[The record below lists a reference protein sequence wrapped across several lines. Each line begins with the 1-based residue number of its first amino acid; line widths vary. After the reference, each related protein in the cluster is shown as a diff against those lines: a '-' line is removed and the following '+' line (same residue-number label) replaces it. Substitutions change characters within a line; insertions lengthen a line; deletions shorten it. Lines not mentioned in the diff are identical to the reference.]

1 LTEIGRA
8 WDRDEMTTRSAAF
21 CERLGIEAPI
31 VQAPIGG
38 ISTPELAAAVSNAGG
53 LGMIGLAGLPLHRVE
68 ARVRATREL
77 TGRPFGANVIL
88 ATSPAEAVGV
98 ALDAGVK
105 ILSLF
110 WGDPAPF
117 VGRAHEAGALV
128 LTTVGS
134 AREAREAV
142 AAGVDVVVAQGWEA
156 GGHVRGTVSTLA
168 LVPRVVDEVDPVPVI
183 AAGGIADGRG
193 VAAVLA
199 LGAAAAWIGTRFV
212 CAQES
217 AAHPVYQQLLADA
230 VETDTVCA
238 TLFDLGWPSAP
249 HRTLRN
255 STVRAWQDAGEPAP
269 GARPGENE
277 VVARSHD
284 GREVLRYEV
293 SPPSVLLAAG
303 DPEAMAVY
311 AGQGVGLV
319 TRVEPAAEIVRS
331 LVREAQQALTG

>member
-1 LTEIGRA
+1 V
-8 WDRDEMTTRSAAF
+8 TRGSAAF
-21 CERLGIEAPI
+21 CERLGIQLPI
-31 VQAPIGG
+31 IQAPVGN

-53 LGMIGLAGLPLHRVE
+53 LGMIGASGMPLDRIE
-68 ARVRATREL
+68 ERLRATAEL

-88 ATSPAEAVGV
+88 AISPPEAVDAV
-98 ALDAGVK
+98 LDAGVK

-117 VGRAHEAGALV
+117 ADRAHQAGAL
-128 LTTVGS
+128 LLSTVGT

-142 AAGVDVVVAQGWEA
+142 AAGVDIVVAQGWEA

-212 CAQES
+212 CAEES
-217 AAHPVYQQLLADA
+217 AAHPVYRQLLAA
-230 VETDTVCA
+230 AAETDTVYSPV
-238 TLFDLGWPSAP
+238 FDQGWPNAS

-255 STVRAWQDAGEPAP
+255 STVRVWQDAGEPAP
-269 GARPGENE
+269 GARPGEDD
-277 VVARSHD
+277 VVARTHD
-284 GREVLRYEV
+284 GTGIRRYATP
-293 SPPSVLLAAG
+293 PPSVAVTAG
-303 DPEAMAVY
+303 EPEAMALY
-311 AGQGVGLV
+311 AGQGVGLI
-319 TRVEPAAEIVRS
+319 TRQEPAADIVRR
-331 LVREAQQALTG
+331 LMREAEQALNS

>member
-1 LTEIGRA
+1 VTG
-8 WDRDEMTTRSAAF
+8 RSAAF
-21 CERLGIEAPI
+21 CARLGIEAPI

-38 ISTPELAAAVSNAGG
+38 LSTPELAAAVSNAGG
-53 LGMIGLAGLPLHRVE
+53 LGMIAVTGLPPDGVE

-88 ATSPAEAVGV
+88 DEPAAETVDAVLG
-98 ALDAGVK
+98 AGVK
-105 ILSLF
+105 VLSLF

-117 VGRAHEAGALV
+117 AARAHQAGALV

-134 AREAREAV
+134 AAEAREAV
-142 AAGVDVVVAQGWEA
+142 AAGVDVIVAQGWEA

-212 CAQES
+212 CAEES
-217 AAHPVYQQLLADA
+217 AAHPVYQQLLTGA
-230 VETDTVCA
+230 VETDTVYS
-238 TLFDLGWPSAP
+238 TVFDLGWPGAP

-277 VVARSHD
+277 IVARRRD
-284 GREVLRYEV
+284 GGEVLRYEV
-293 SPPSVLLAAG
+293 NPPSVRVATG

-311 AGQGVGLV
+311 AGQGVGLI
-319 TRVEPAAEIVRS
+319 TGVEPAAEIVRS
-331 LVREAQQALTG
+331 LMQEAQQALTG

>member
-1 LTEIGRA
+1 VTQ
-8 WDRDEMTTRSAAF
+8 RSAAF
-21 CERLGIEAPI
+21 CERLGIQLPI
-31 VQAPIGG
+31 IQAPVGN

-53 LGMIGLAGLPLHRVE
+53 LGMIGASGMPLDRIE
-68 ARVRATREL
+68 KRLRATAEL

-88 ATSPAEAVGV
+88 AISPPEAVDAV
-98 ALDAGVK
+98 LDAGVK

-117 VGRAHEAGALV
+117 ADRAHQAGAL
-128 LTTVGS
+128 LLSTVGT

-142 AAGVDVVVAQGWEA
+142 AAGVDIVVAQGWEA

-168 LVPRVVDEVDPVPVI
+168 LVPRVVDEVDPVSVI

-212 CAQES
+212 CAEES
-217 AAHPVYQQLLADA
+217 AAHPVYRQLLAA
-230 VETDTVCA
+230 AAETDTVYSPV
-238 TLFDLGWPSAP
+238 FDQGWPNAA

-269 GARPGENE
+269 GARPGEDD
-277 VVARSHD
+277 VVARTHD
-284 GREVLRYEV
+284 GTGIRRYATP
-293 SPPSVLLAAG
+293 PPSVAVTAG
-303 DPEAMAVY
+303 EPEAMALY
-311 AGQGVGLV
+311 AGQGVGLI
-319 TRVEPAAEIVRS
+319 TRPEPAADIVRR
-331 LVREAQQALTG
+331 LMREAEQALNS

>member
-1 LTEIGRA
+1 VTK
-8 WDRDEMTTRSAAF
+8 RSAAF

-31 VQAPIGG
+31 IQAPIGG

-53 LGMIGLAGLPLHRVE
+53 LGMIGVGGLPLDLVE
-68 ARVRATREL
+68 ARLRATREL

-88 ATSPAEAVGV
+88 ATSPAKAVGV
-98 ALDAGVK
+98 VLDAGVK

-117 VGRAHEAGALV
+117 VARAHEAGALV
-128 LTTVGS
+128 LATVGS

-212 CAQES
+212 CAEES
-217 AAHPVYQQLLADA
+217 AAHPVYQQLLAAA
-230 VETDTVCA
+230 VETDTVYSV
-238 TLFDLGWPSAP
+238 LFDLGWPCAP

-269 GARPGENE
+269 GARPGEDE
-277 VVARSHD
+277 VIARRRD
-284 GREVLRYEV
+284 GSEVRRYAV
-293 SPPSVLLAAG
+293 SPPSVLLATG

-331 LVREAQQALTG
+331 LVREAQQALTS

>member
-1 LTEIGRA
+1 
-8 WDRDEMTTRSAAF
+8 MTSRSAAF
-21 CERLGIEAPI
+21 CARLGIEAPI

-38 ISTPELAAAVSNAGG
+38 LSTPELAAAVSNAGG
-53 LGMIGLAGLPLHRVE
+53 LGMIAVTGLPPDGVE
-68 ARVRATREL
+68 ARVRAIREL

-88 ATSPAEAVGV
+88 DGPAAETVDAVLG
-98 ALDAGVK
+98 AGVK

-117 VGRAHEAGALV
+117 AARAHQAGALV

-134 AREAREAV
+134 AAEAREAA
-142 AAGVDVVVAQGWEA
+142 AAGVDVIVAQGWEA

-212 CAQES
+212 CAEES
-217 AAHPVYQQLLADA
+217 AAHPVYQQLLTGA
-230 VETDTVCA
+230 VETDTVYS
-238 TLFDLGWPSAP
+238 TLFDLGWPGAP
-249 HRTLRN
+249 HRTLCN
-255 STVRAWQDAGEPAP
+255 STVRAWHDAGEPAP
-269 GARPGENE
+269 GARPGEDE
-277 VVARSHD
+277 IVARRRD
-284 GREVLRYEV
+284 GGEILRYEV
-293 SPPSVLLAAG
+293 NPPSVRVATG

-311 AGQGVGLV
+311 AGQGVGLI
-319 TRVEPAAEIVRS
+319 TGVEPAAEIVRS
-331 LVREAQQALTG
+331 LMQQAQQALTG